1 MILSLMLCSLF
12 VSAVIMLAATVLHAQ
27 ERAANRPVRWIWSA
41 AIALAVVLTAALP
54 LRNAERV
61 DATRFTARAGVL
73 QPSEATPR
81 AMDPFTRVSLAVR
94 DVVDATS
101 ASLGQ
106 IVRAANDVSP
116 TLQRTAL
123 ALWAAATI
131 GAVLLLLSVYRRI
144 HRKADSWQ
152 REELHGA
159 TVRVSEN
166 AGPAVVGIR
175 PMEVVVPAWILA
187 RPEAEQ
193 RLVLSHEHEH
203 IRARDPLLLLGACTA
218 VALMPWN
225 PLLWYAL
232 SRLRLAVEI
241 DCDRRVLQRGIAPL
255 AYGRL
260 LLDLSQHPSSLAGSL
275 PALAYSTSHLERRLL
290 AMTSR
295 PARFIVARR
304 VSGGIIA
311 AAALLAA
318 CESKLPTS
326 AEIENMDAASAVQ
339 KVAVLP
345 GIDTTRTV
353 YVLDG
358 KTVSGDEARTIS
370 GSRLASIAVLKKDG
384 STSEIRMRTR
394 SADSSIVINEM
405 SPVRQAEGIAKFRVR
420 SDSAALLPTRQSTV
434 RSKSGFSGLF
444 VIDGT
449 LVSSEAANSLQ
460 PDRIS
465 SVEVIKGAA
474 ATKLYSDPRAVNGVI
489 LITTK
494 K

>member
-1 MILSLMLCSLF
+1 MILSLILCSLF

-41 AIALAVVLTAALP
+41 AIALSVSLTAAMP
-54 LRNAERV
+54 FRNAERV
-61 DATRFTARAGVL
+61 DVTDLTARARVL
-73 QPSEATPR
+73 QPTETTALTD
-81 AMDPFTRVSLAVR
+81 DPFTRVSFVIHGAI
-94 DVVDATS
+94 DATS
-101 ASLGQ
+101 SALGEV
-106 IVRAANDVSP
+106 VRAANDVAP
-116 TLQRTAL
+116 TVQRTAL
-123 ALWAAATI
+123 ALWAAASA

-144 HRKADSWQ
+144 QRKAATWQ
-152 REELHGA
+152 REQLHGA
-159 TVRVSEN
+159 TVRISEN

-175 PMEVVVPAWILA
+175 PMEVVVPAWILE

-203 IRARDPLLLLGACTA
+203 IRARDPLLLLGACAA
-218 VALMPWN
+218 VAVMPWN

-241 DCDRRVLQRGIAPL
+241 DCDRRVLERGIAPL
-255 AYGRL
+255 TYGRL

-295 PARFIVARR
+295 PARFIIARR

-339 KVAVLP
+339 KVSILP
-345 GIDTTRTV
+345 GVDTTRTV

-358 KTVSGDEARTIS
+358 KTVTGDEARTIS
-370 GSRLASIAVLKKDG
+370 GSRIASISMLKKDG
-384 STSEIRMRTR
+384 ASEIRMRTR
-394 SADSSIVINEM
+394 SADSSIVISDM
-405 SPVRQAEGIAKFRVR
+405 SPVRQAEGMARVRVR
-420 SDSAALLPTRQSTV
+420 SDSSLLVPSQ
-434 RSKSGFSGLF
+434 RSATKSKTGFSGLF
-444 VIDGT
+444 VIDGV

-465 SVEVIKGAA
+465 SVEVIKGAS
-474 ATKLYSDPRAVNGVI
+474 ATRLYSDPRAVNGVI
-489 LITTK
+489 VITTK